1 MTCREIEELAPL
13 YLSGEIDE
21 ERRAQF
27 HTHLQSCRDCA
38 AEIGEQRSLDARL
51 RDTAG
56 NLPDALALE
65 SLVRRRIAVERW
77 VRVGTIAAAVALA
90 AFLGY
95 RVLHPR
101 PVERV
106 YADAALDHRLEVM
119 EHQPRRW
126 RTDPAEIEKLATRFR
141 LPDVGWLAPGYR
153 LERAKICG
161 IDGAPALH
169 LVYSNGSQEVSV
181 FIRQRDGTA
190 LRAVAVG
197 NEHLAAFELGLGSA
211 EAVIATSGSREEC
224 DEFARRAQEALRKIP
239 PQTPP
244 ASI

>member
-13 YLSGEIDE
+13 YLSGELDE
-21 ERRAQF
+21 ARRAVF
-27 HTHLQSCRDCA
+27 HTHLQSCRDCRDEMDQQA
-38 AEIGEQRSLDARL
+38 ALDARL
-51 RDTAG
+51 RETVAD
-56 NLPDALALE
+56 LPDATAVE
-65 SLVRRRIAVERW
+65 RAVRRRIALERSA
-77 VRVGTIAAAVALA
+77 RYAAIAAAVLVAVV
-90 AFLGY
+90 LGY
-95 RVLHPR
+95 RAFR
-101 PVERV
+101 PQPVARL

-119 EHQPRRW
+119 EHQPRHW

-141 LPDVGWLAPGYR
+141 LPDVRWLAPGYR

-181 FIRQRDGTA
+181 FVRQRDGTA

-197 NEHLAAFELGLGSA
+197 TEHLAAFELGLGGA

-224 DEFARRAQEALRKIP
+224 DAFARRAQEALRKSP